1 MPRIIVMSEPSAEG
15 EGQGVITL
23 AVMMSEPNTPE
34 GAITLDERVT
44 ADDLRS
50 GHHSAQLIERV
61 GWAVHDADDVERADA
76 QTGDPQ
82 PARLTSSARRA
93 KALTN

>member
-1 MPRIIVMSEPSAEG
+1 MPRIIVMSEPSAAG
-15 EGQGVITL
+15 EGAVTL
-23 AVMMSEPNTPE
+23 AVMMSDPDVSPE

-44 ADDLRS
+44 SADLRS

-61 GWAVHDADDVERADA
+61 GWAVHDADDVERASA
-76 QTGDPQ
+76 QADDPQ
-82 PARLTSSARRA
+82 SARSRTSARRA

>member
-1 MPRIIVMSEPSAEG
+1 MPRIIVMSEP
-15 EGQGVITL
+15 
-23 AVMMSEPNTPE
+23 NTPPE

-44 ADDLRS
+44 AADLRS

>member
-1 MPRIIVMSEPSAEG
+1 MPRIIVMSEPGVVG
-15 EGQGVITL
+15 EGVITL
-23 AVMMSEPNTPE
+23 AVMMSEPNTPPE

-44 ADDLRS
+44 AADLRS
-50 GHHSAQLIERV
+50 GHHSAQLIERI

-76 QTGDPQ
+76 EMGDPQ
-82 PARLTSSARRA
+82 SAGPRSSARRA

>member
-1 MPRIIVMSEPSAEG
+1 MPRIIVMSDPSAEG
-15 EGQGVITL
+15 EGVITF
-23 AVMMSEPNTPE
+23 AVMMSEPNTPPE

-44 ADDLRS
+44 AADLRS

-76 QTGDPQ
+76 EAGDLQ
-82 PARLTSSARRA
+82 STRSRSSARRA
-93 KALTN
+93 KAVTN